1 MNICLVFVG
10 LFENRNTNEVKA
22 VLQEKDGDR
31 SFYLDV
37 KNNCVEFLRLVLSNE
52 EYCGIFAIYIST
64 VERFGFTLKKM
75 IINVEENVSSVIIDD
90 SQGNEFIVKL
100 DTLDAV
106 ILSTYNDTPIYID
119 EKVLNEFQQK
129 LKKMPVF
136 INYDLGKY
144 SLNDL
149 YNMLKRVSYDDDF
162 LEEAIRIR
170 DEIKLREESFNV
182 AYYNGPDIIY

>member
-10 LFENRNTNEVKA
+10 LFENKSTNEVKA
-22 VLQEKDGDR
+22 VLKEKDGDR
-31 SFYLDV
+31 SFYLNV
-37 KNNCVEFLRLVLSNE
+37 KYNNVDFLRSVLSND

-64 VERFGFTLKKM
+64 VERFGFTIKKM
-75 IINVEENVSSVIIDD
+75 ILDANNNVSSVIIDD

-106 ILSTYNDTPIYID
+106 ILSTYNDSPIYID
-119 EKVLNEFQQK
+119 EKALNEFQQK
-129 LKKMPVF
+129 IKKMNVF

-144 SLNDL
+144 TLSDL
-149 YNMLKRVSYDDDF
+149 YNMLKRVRYDDNF

-170 DEIKLREESFNV
+170 DEIRLREDSANV
-182 AYYNGPDIIY
+182 PYYNGVDLIY

>member
-37 KNNCVEFLRLVLSNE
+37 RSNNVEFLRSVLSNE

-75 IINVEENVSSVIIDD
+75 IINVEDNVSSVIIDD

-119 EKVLNEFQQK
+119 EKALNEFQQK

-182 AYYNGPDIIY
+182 AYYNGPDIIH

>member
-1 MNICLVFVG
+1 MNICLVFAG
-10 LFENRNTNEVKA
+10 LFENKNTNEIKA

-37 KNNCVEFLRLVLSNE
+37 RYNNVEFLRSVLSNE

-64 VERFGFTLKKM
+64 VERFGFTIKKT
-75 IINVEENVSSVIIDD
+75 IINVDENVSSVIIDD

-106 ILSTYNDTPIYID
+106 ILSTYNDTPIYIE
-119 EKVLNEFQQK
+119 EKILNDFQKK
-129 LKKMPVF
+129 LKKTSVF

-149 YNMLKRVSYDDDF
+149 YNMLKRVTYDDDF
-162 LEEAIRIR
+162 LEEAIRIK
-170 DEIKLREESFNV
+170 DEIKLREESYNV

>member
-37 KNNCVEFLRLVLSNE
+37 RNNNVEFLRLVLSNE

-75 IINVEENVSSVIIDD
+75 IINVEDNVSSVIIDD

-182 AYYNGPDIIY
+182 AYYNGPDIIH

>member
-31 SFYLDV
+31 SFYLDARS
-37 KNNCVEFLRLVLSNE
+37 NNVEFLRSVLSNE

-75 IINVEENVSSVIIDD
+75 IINVEDNVSSVIIDD

-182 AYYNGPDIIY
+182 AYYNGPDIIH